1 MKWAGL
7 ETPKCVTV
15 HQRVNKFDKLCMGS
29 TRRLDPSSHIAR
41 GWQPDYM

>member
-15 HQRVNKFDKLCMGS
+15 HQRVNFLCE
-29 TRRLDPSSHIAR
+29 LNAYVYFYVHIAR
-41 GWQPDYM
+41 GTTAGIIS